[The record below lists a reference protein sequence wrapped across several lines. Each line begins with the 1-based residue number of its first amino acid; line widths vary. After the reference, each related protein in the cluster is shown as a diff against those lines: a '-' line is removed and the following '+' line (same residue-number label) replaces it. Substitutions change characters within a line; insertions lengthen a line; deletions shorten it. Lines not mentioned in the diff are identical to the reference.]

1 MLSTVWPPPQEHR
14 QTLFRSLW
22 RILLDLSRPLS
33 KIGSFTVHDSGEVS
47 LSNRPLTPELAT
59 LENVGIPTEIPQD
72 HCYSST
78 DSYLLDLLHCHD
90 QKLIHQPNAARGKN
104 DLEGQMATIVILRAL
119 LPKIM
124 DRRLRHGPF
133 IFTLTDLHESNML
146 VDTQY
151 RITGIMDL
159 EWSCS
164 LPIEMQ
170 HPPFWLNGDEF
181 DDLYGEGTEEKEG
194 RFESACEEVFK
205 ILEQEQSQP
214 YSLPPGYYAQVMRD
228 SLRMKKHWYVAAVN
242 IPHAAYNLFVD
253 CLQPQFAP
261 AHLESDGAIK
271 FQDVAAKYWS
281 TDALNFT
288 EQKAR
293 DWNHY
298 LRQLRSRHEPAWIRP
313 L

>member
-1 MLSTVWPPPQEHR
+1 
-14 QTLFRSLW
+14 
-22 RILLDLSRPLS
+22 
-33 KIGSFTVHDSGEVS
+33 
-47 LSNRPLTPELAT
+47 
-59 LENVGIPTEIPQD
+59 
-72 HCYSST
+72 
-78 DSYLLDLLHCHD
+78 
-90 QKLIHQPNAARGKN
+90 
-104 DLEGQMATIVILRAL
+104 
-119 LPKIM
+119 
-124 DRRLRHGPF
+124 
-133 IFTLTDLHESNML
+133 
-146 VDTQY
+146 
-151 RITGIMDL
+151 
-159 EWSCS
+159 
-164 LPIEMQ
+164 
-170 HPPFWLNGDEF
+170 
-181 DDLYGEGTEEKEG
+181 
-194 RFESACEEVFK
+194 
-205 ILEQEQSQP
+205 
-214 YSLPPGYYAQVMRD
+214 MRD